1 MNVQTQ
7 FGMRLI
13 GRGALMVAGLALLTS
28 CAMPGAY
35 GTTEATICR
44 ELRADLPT
52 YSRADTPDTLASGAR
67 FVAVFQAVCKA
78 P

>member
-1 MNVQTQ
+1 MAGQMQ
-7 FGMRLI
+7 FGTRRI
-13 GRGALMVAGLALLTS
+13 GRGALMMVALALLTGCQPLAGS
-28 CAMPGAY
+28 A
-35 GTTEATICR
+35 TSNTICR

-67 FVAVFQAVCKA
+67 FVAVFHAVCKA

>member
-1 MNVQTQ
+1 M
-7 FGMRLI
+7 
-13 GRGALMVAGLALLTS
+13 MVALALLTS
-28 CAMPGAY
+28 CAMPIGSA
-35 GTTEATICR
+35 TEATICR

-67 FVAVFQAVCKA
+67 FVAVFHAVCKA

>member
-1 MNVQTQ
+1 MTGQTT
-7 FGMRLI
+7 FGTRRI
-13 GRGALMVAGLALLTS
+13 GRGALMMVALALLTGCQPLAGS
-28 CAMPGAY
+28 A
-35 GTTEATICR
+35 TEATICR

-67 FVAVFQAVCKA
+67 FVAVFQAVCKS